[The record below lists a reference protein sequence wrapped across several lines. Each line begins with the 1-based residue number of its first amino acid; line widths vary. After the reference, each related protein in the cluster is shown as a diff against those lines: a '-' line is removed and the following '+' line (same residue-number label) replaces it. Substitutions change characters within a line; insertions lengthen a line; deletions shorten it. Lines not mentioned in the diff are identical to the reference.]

1 MSGAIVIDGIERYVP
16 ELQHMRERI
25 LVLRDQVIGKD
36 DPASPEL
43 MRKVELSGE
52 SCSTSTD
59 VPERHLHGKRC
70 RATANP
76 HCCG

>member
-1 MSGAIVIDGIERYVP
+1 VIDGIERYLP

-43 MRKVELSGE
+43 MHAVDLS
-52 SCSTSTD
+52 S
-59 VPERHLHGKRC
+59 
-70 RATANP
+70 NP
-76 HCCG
+76 AALPPIRRSVSSR